1 MKIYQV
7 FLMIA
12 AIIVATAL
20 AGCPGPGRSGSDGNG
35 TSGNNGAS
43 QELGNNGVTGNESG
57 PDETEEVS
65 LRDLGRGVQVWKA
78 QNCTTCHR
86 IGDDPGGETAPNL
99 TGVGDRYTKN
109 QLKDLLRDP
118 KSQNPD
124 AKMPPQAMSE
134 EDLEYLA
141 RYLSVVSSDLNQTS
155 PSR

>member
-7 FLMIA
+7 FQLIA
-12 AIIVATAL
+12 VIILAAAL
-20 AGCPGPGRSGSDGNG
+20 AGCPGPGRTGSDGTG
-35 TSGNNGAS
+35 TSGNDGAA
-43 QELGNNGVTGNESG
+43 QEIGDDGAAGNAGGS
-57 PDETEEVS
+57 DETEEVS
-65 LRDLGRGVQVWKA
+65 LRDVGRGLQVWKA

-124 AKMPPQAMSE
+124 AKMPPQAMPE

-141 RYLSVVSSDLNQTS
+141 RYLSVLSSELNQE
-155 PSR
+155 